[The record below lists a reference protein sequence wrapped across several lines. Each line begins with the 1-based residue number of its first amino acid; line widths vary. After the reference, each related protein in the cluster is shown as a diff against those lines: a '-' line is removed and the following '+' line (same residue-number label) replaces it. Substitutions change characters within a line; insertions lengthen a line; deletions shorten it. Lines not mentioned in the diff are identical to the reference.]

1 MIKEGNQRGET
12 VNSSYKTLRRL
23 LRLRKRVMRRKRAT
37 MKTFPITDMQ
47 TKTDMKVRQF
57 RSTRKGK
64 YTEDMPKNRTRS
76 SFIDHQ
82 TFYLTLNPF
91 STI

>member
-1 MIKEGNQRGET
+1 M
-12 VNSSYKTLRRL
+12 NSSFKTLRRL
-23 LRLRKRVMRRKRAT
+23 LIFRMGAMRRKMDT
-37 MKTFPITDMQ
+37 MKTFPMTDMQ
-47 TKTDMKVRQF
+47 TKTDMKVRHF

-64 YTEDMPKNRTRS
+64 HTEDMPKNRTRS

-82 TFYLTLNPF
+82 AFYLALNSF